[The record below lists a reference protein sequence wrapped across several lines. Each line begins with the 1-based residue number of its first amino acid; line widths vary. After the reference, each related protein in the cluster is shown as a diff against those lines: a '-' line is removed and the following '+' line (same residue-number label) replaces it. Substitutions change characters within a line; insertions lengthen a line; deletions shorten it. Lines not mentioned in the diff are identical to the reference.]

1 MKKGVNTDMRFDSIK
16 YFVKDSFKSIK
27 RNKTLSI
34 ASAATV
40 AATLFILGVVSL
52 TLVNVNKAV
61 EELGSKVEARIYL
74 KDDIKNEDKDKLKK
88 TIEGT
93 DGVLEVKFETKEQ
106 ALEKMKEQLGDDS
119 GVLVAGFKKKNPFPS
134 SYIIRVDNPKAVDD
148 VLAKIK
154 GAPGIDY
161 IKDARQFIDK
171 VTKLTDS
178 ATMIGGITALVFVLV
193 SLFLIGNTIKI
204 TVFSRKR
211 EIGIMKYVG
220 ATDWFIRW
228 PFIIEG
234 ILLGILGALAS
245 VIMLYGL
252 YGLAQAKVAET
263 GALLGYN
270 LVARSYILKVTI
282 WEFLLGGMVIGSL
295 ASIISM
301 RKFLKV

>member
-16 YFVKDSFKSIK
+16 YFVKDAFKSIK

-61 EELGSKVEARIYL
+61 NQLGSKVEARVYL

-88 TIEGT
+88 TIEEV
-93 DGVLEVKFETKEQ
+93 DGVLEVKLETKEQ
-106 ALEKMKEQLGDDS
+106 ALEKMKEQLQDDS
-119 GVLVAGFKKKNPFPS
+119 GALVAGFNKKNPFPS
-134 SYIIRVDNPKAVDD
+134 SYIVRVDNPKAVDD

-154 GAPGIDY
+154 DAPGIEK
-161 IKDARQFIDK
+161 IKDARQLIDQ

-234 ILLGILGALAS
+234 ILLGILGALIS
-245 VIMLYGL
+245 VIILYGL
-252 YGLAQAKVAET
+252 YGFAQTKAADM
-263 GALLGYN
+263 LLGFN
-270 LVARSYILKVTI
+270 LVSRSYILKVTI

>member
-1 MKKGVNTDMRFDSIK
+1 MRFDSIK
-16 YFVKDSFKSIK
+16 YFVKDAFKSIK

-61 EELGSKVEARIYL
+61 NQLGSKVEARVFL

-88 TIEGT
+88 TIEGV
-93 DGVLEVKFETKEQ
+93 DGVLEVKLETKEQ
-106 ALEKMKEQLGDDS
+106 ALEKMKEQLQDDS
-119 GVLVAGFKKKNPFPS
+119 GALVAGFNKKNPLPS
-134 SYIIRVDNPKAVDD
+134 SYIVRVNNPKAVDD

-154 GAPGIDY
+154 DAPGIEK
-161 IKDARQFIDK
+161 IKDARQLIDQ

-234 ILLGILGALAS
+234 ILLGILGALIS
-245 VIMLYGL
+245 VIILYGL
-252 YGLAQAKVAET
+252 YGFAQTKAADM
-263 GALLGYN
+263 LLGFN

-282 WEFLLGGMVIGSL
+282 WQFLLGGMVIGSL

>member
-61 EELGSKVEARIYL
+61 EELGSKVEARVYL

-234 ILLGILGALAS
+234 ILLGILGALIS

-252 YGLAQAKVAET
+252 YGLAQTKVAET

>member
-16 YFVKDSFKSIK
+16 YFVKDAFKSIK

-61 EELGSKVEARIYL
+61 NQLGSKVEARVYL

-88 TIEGT
+88 TIEGV
-93 DGVLEVKFETKEQ
+93 DGVLEVKLETKEQ
-106 ALEKMKEQLGDDS
+106 ALEKMKEQLQDDS
-119 GVLVAGFKKKNPFPS
+119 GALVAGFNKKNPFPS
-134 SYIIRVDNPKAVDD
+134 SYIVRVDNPKAVDD
-148 VLAKIK
+148 VLVKIK
-154 GAPGIDY
+154 GAPGIEK
-161 IKDARQFIDK
+161 IKDARQLIDQ

-178 ATMIGGITALVFVLV
+178 ATMIGGIAALVFVLV

-234 ILLGILGALAS
+234 ILLGILGALIS
-245 VIMLYGL
+245 VIILYGL
-252 YGLAQAKVAET
+252 YGFAQTKAADM
-263 GALLGYN
+263 LLGFN
-270 LVARSYILKVTI
+270 LVSKSYILKVTI

>member
-16 YFVKDSFKSIK
+16 YFVKDAFKSIK

-61 EELGSKVEARIYL
+61 NQLGSKVEARVYL

-88 TIEGT
+88 TIEGV
-93 DGVLEVKFETKEQ
+93 DGVLEVKLETKEQ
-106 ALEKMKEQLGDDS
+106 ALEKMKEQLQDDS
-119 GVLVAGFKKKNPFPS
+119 GALVAGFNKKNPFPS
-134 SYIIRVDNPKAVDD
+134 SYIVRVDNPKAVDD
-148 VLAKIK
+148 VLVKIK
-154 GAPGIDY
+154 DAPGIEK
-161 IKDARQFIDK
+161 IKDARQLIDQ

-234 ILLGILGALAS
+234 ILLGILGALIS
-245 VIMLYGL
+245 VIILYGL
-252 YGLAQAKVAET
+252 YGLAQTKAADM
-263 GALLGYN
+263 LLGFN
-270 LVARSYILKVTI
+270 LVSRSYILKVTI

-295 ASIISM
+295 ASMISM

>member
-16 YFVKDSFKSIK
+16 YFVKDAFKSIK

-61 EELGSKVEARIYL
+61 NQLGSKVEARVFL

-88 TIEGT
+88 TIEGV
-93 DGVLEVKFETKEQ
+93 DGVLEVKLETKEQ
-106 ALEKMKEQLGDDS
+106 ALEKMKEQLQDDS
-119 GVLVAGFKKKNPFPS
+119 GALVAGFNKKNPLPS
-134 SYIIRVDNPKAVDD
+134 SYIVRVNNPKAVDD

-154 GAPGIDY
+154 DAPGIEK
-161 IKDARQFIDK
+161 IKDARQLIDQ

-234 ILLGILGALAS
+234 ILLGILGALIS
-245 VIMLYGL
+245 VIILYGL
-252 YGLAQAKVAET
+252 YGFAQTKAADM
-263 GALLGYN
+263 LLGFN
-270 LVARSYILKVTI
+270 LVARIS
-282 WEFLLGGMVIGSL
+282 GMAL
-295 ASIISM
+295 
-301 RKFLKV
+301 